1 MSDNTGYIPLSR
13 KFFEH
18 ELWLEPRVFSRA
30 EAFADLLRRVRFEA
44 NPGTLLI
51 GAQSI
56 TIERGEVAAS
66 IRFLAKNWGWSKN
79 KVDKF
84 LDYLAFNGM
93 ITRRKPYESKS
104 GTRNGTATRTAPT
117 IIKLCNFD
125 KYNPIPKKTGHKKG
139 HETGHER
146 DTTGT
151 SINKENNGNN
161 ITTTTSTDVEDS
173 GVSVRD
179 NIISY
184 PVEDYNAG
192 AREETDSPESD
203 HPKRKSRKT
212 LRKDDAG
219 IEEARILTW
228 RDDFEIYKNELRK
241 AYKTLLQ
248 DDAWISTQQRFNPNL
263 NIALSLEKACVNFWA
278 TEAGWQHKR
287 KQRTKTIN
295 WRQTLTNSINSPQNK
310 VYNDNGISK
319 KTANN
324 GVSEDFKRG
333 VLETLLSGGNTE

>member
-1 MSDNTGYIPLSR
+1 MARIRTIKPQFWDDLKIGRLSR
-13 KFFEH
+13 DARLLYIGLWNFADDLGVVIADPVWLKSKIFPYDKIQLQQFEG
-18 ELWLEPRVFSRA
+18 WLKMLEETGFISLLSVKSERFYYLPTFSRHQVINRPNL
-30 EAFADLLRRVRFEA
+30 EDINIRKELLDNALDEITERSV
-44 NPGTLLI
+44 NNHGT
-51 GAQSI
+51 I
-56 TIERGEVAAS
+56 TERSVTIKGE
-66 IRFLAKNWGWSKN
+66 
-79 KVDKF
+79 DKE
-84 LDYLAFNGM
+84 Y
-93 ITRRKPYESKS
+93 I
-104 GTRNGTATRTAPT
+104 
-117 IIKLCNFD
+117 
-125 KYNPIPKKTGHKKG
+125 
-139 HETGHER
+139 
-146 DTTGT
+146 
-151 SINKENNGNN
+151 
-161 ITTTTSTDVEDS
+161 TTSTSTGVEDT

-184 PVEDYNAG
+184 LVEDYNAG
-192 AREETDSPESD
+192 ACEGTENPESD
-203 HPKRKSRKT
+203 LPKRKSRKT

-295 WRQTLTNSINSPQNK
+295 WRQTLTSSINSPQNK

>member
-1 MSDNTGYIPLSR
+1 MSDNIGYIPLSR

-56 TIERGEVAAS
+56 TIERGEVVAS

-117 IIKLCNFD
+117 IIKVCNFD
-125 KYNPIPKKTGHKKG
+125 KYNPCYPKSGHKKG

-161 ITTTTSTDVEDS
+161 IIPESSNEDYRL
-173 GVSVRD
+173 RD

-184 PVEDYNAG
+184 PVEDNNAG
-192 AREETDSPESD
+192 AREEGGIAESQ
-203 HPKRKSRKT
+203 PTKRQSRKT

-228 RDDFEIYKNELRK
+228 RDDFEVYKNELRK

-248 DDAWISTQQRFNPNL
+248 DDAWISTQQRFNPHL
-263 NIALSLEKACVNFWA
+263 DIALSLEKACVNFWA
-278 TEAGWQHKR
+278 TEAGWQNKR

-295 WRQTLTNSINSPQNK
+295 WRQTLTNALSQPQNK
-310 VYNDNGISK
+310 VYNDNGIGK

-333 VLETLLSGGNTE
+333 VLETLLSGGNTK

>member
-1 MSDNTGYIPLSR
+1 MARIRTIKPQFWDDLKIGRLSR
-13 KFFEH
+13 DARLLYIGLWNFADDLGVVIADPVWLKSKIFPYDKIQLQQFEG
-18 ELWLEPRVFSRA
+18 WLKMLEETGFISLLSVKSERFYYLPTFSRHQVINRPNL
-30 EAFADLLRRVRFEA
+30 EDVNVRKELLDSALNEITERSV
-44 NPGTLLI
+44 NDHGT
-51 GAQSI
+51 I
-56 TIERGEVAAS
+56 TERSVNDHGTITERSVTIKGE
-66 IRFLAKNWGWSKN
+66 
-79 KVDKF
+79 DKE
-84 LDYLAFNGM
+84 Y
-93 ITRRKPYESKS
+93 
-104 GTRNGTATRTAPT
+104 
-117 IIKLCNFD
+117 
-125 KYNPIPKKTGHKKG
+125 
-139 HETGHER
+139 
-146 DTTGT
+146 
-151 SINKENNGNN
+151 
-161 ITTTTSTDVEDS
+161 ITTSTSTDVEDT
-173 GVSVRD
+173 GVYVRD

-203 HPKRKSRKT
+203 LPKRKSRKT

-287 KQRTKTIN
+287 KQRTKTID

>member
-1 MSDNTGYIPLSR
+1 MARIRTIKPQFWDDLKIGRLSR
-13 KFFEH
+13 DARLLYIGLWNFADDLGVVIADPVWLKSKIFPYDKIQLQQFEG
-18 ELWLEPRVFSRA
+18 WLKMLEETGFISLLSVKSERFYYLPTFSRHQVINRPNL
-30 EAFADLLRRVRFEA
+30 EDVNVRKELLDSALNE
-44 NPGTLLI
+44 
-51 GAQSI
+51 I
-56 TIERGEVAAS
+56 TERSVTIKGE
-66 IRFLAKNWGWSKN
+66 
-79 KVDKF
+79 DKE
-84 LDYLAFNGM
+84 Y
-93 ITRRKPYESKS
+93 
-104 GTRNGTATRTAPT
+104 
-117 IIKLCNFD
+117 
-125 KYNPIPKKTGHKKG
+125 
-139 HETGHER
+139 
-146 DTTGT
+146 
-151 SINKENNGNN
+151 
-161 ITTTTSTDVEDS
+161 ITTSTSTDVEDT
-173 GVSVRD
+173 GVRD

-203 HPKRKSRKT
+203 LPKRKSRKT

>member
-1 MSDNTGYIPLSR
+1 
-13 KFFEH
+13 
-18 ELWLEPRVFSRA
+18 
-30 EAFADLLRRVRFEA
+30 
-44 NPGTLLI
+44 
-51 GAQSI
+51 
-56 TIERGEVAAS
+56 
-66 IRFLAKNWGWSKN
+66 
-79 KVDKF
+79 
-84 LDYLAFNGM
+84 M
-93 ITRRKPYESKS
+93 IARRKPYESES
-104 GTRNGTATRTAPT
+104 GTRNGTVTRTAPT

-125 KYNPIPKKTGHKKG
+125 KYNVCHPKLGHKKG
-139 HETGHER
+139 HDG

-151 SINKENNGNN
+151 SINKENKGNN
-161 ITTTTSTDVEDS
+161 ITTSTSTDVEDT

-184 PVEDYNAG
+184 PVEDNNAG
-192 AREETDSPESD
+192 AREGTESPEAD
-203 HPKRKSRKT
+203 LPKCKSRKT

-310 VYNDNGISK
+310 VYNGNGISK

>member
-1 MSDNTGYIPLSR
+1 MLDSALNEITERSVNNHGTITERSVTIKGEDKEYI
-13 KFFEH
+13 
-18 ELWLEPRVFSRA
+18 
-30 EAFADLLRRVRFEA
+30 
-44 NPGTLLI
+44 
-51 GAQSI
+51 
-56 TIERGEVAAS
+56 
-66 IRFLAKNWGWSKN
+66 
-79 KVDKF
+79 
-84 LDYLAFNGM
+84 
-93 ITRRKPYESKS
+93 
-104 GTRNGTATRTAPT
+104 
-117 IIKLCNFD
+117 
-125 KYNPIPKKTGHKKG
+125 
-139 HETGHER
+139 
-146 DTTGT
+146 
-151 SINKENNGNN
+151 
-161 ITTTTSTDVEDS
+161 TTSTSTGVEDT

-192 AREETDSPESD
+192 ACEGTENPESD

>member
-1 MSDNTGYIPLSR
+1 MSDNIGYIPLSR

-84 LDYLAFNGM
+84 LDYLTFNGM
-93 ITRRKPYESKS
+93 IARRKPYESES
-104 GTRNGTATRTAPT
+104 GTRNGTVTRTAPT

-125 KYNPIPKKTGHKKG
+125 KYNVCHPKLGHKKR
-139 HETGHER
+139 HETGHDG

-151 SINKENNGNN
+151 SINKDNNGNN
-161 ITTTTSTDVEDS
+161 ITTSTSTDVEDT

-192 AREETDSPESD
+192 ACEGTENPESD

>member
-1 MSDNTGYIPLSR
+1 MPDNIGYIPLSR

-44 NPGTLLI
+44 NTCTMLM

-66 IRFLAKNWGWSKN
+66 VRFLAEKWGWSKN

-84 LDYLAFNGM
+84 LDYLVTNGM
-93 ITRRKPYESKS
+93 ITRRKPCAY
-104 GTRNGTATRTAPT
+104 GNGTVTRTAPT

-139 HETGHER
+139 HEKGHER

-151 SINKENNGNN
+151 SINKENKGNN
-161 ITTTTSTDVEDS
+161 ITTSTSTDVEDT

-184 PVEDYNAG
+184 PVEDNNAG
-192 AREETDSPESD
+192 AREETDSPEAD
-203 HPKRKSRKT
+203 LPKRKSRKT

>member
-1 MSDNTGYIPLSR
+1 MARIRTIKPLFWDDLKIGRLSR
-13 KFFEH
+13 DARLLYIGLWNFADDLGVVIADPVWLKSKIFPYDKIQLQQFEG
-18 ELWLEPRVFSRA
+18 WLKMLEETGFISLLSVKSERFYYLPTFSRHQVINRPNL
-30 EAFADLLRRVRFEA
+30 EDVNVRKELLDSILDEISEQSV
-44 NPGTLLI
+44 NNHGTI
-51 GAQSI
+51 SERSV
-56 TIERGEVAAS
+56 TIKGE
-66 IRFLAKNWGWSKN
+66 
-79 KVDKF
+79 DKE
-84 LDYLAFNGM
+84 Y
-93 ITRRKPYESKS
+93 
-104 GTRNGTATRTAPT
+104 
-117 IIKLCNFD
+117 
-125 KYNPIPKKTGHKKG
+125 
-139 HETGHER
+139 
-146 DTTGT
+146 
-151 SINKENNGNN
+151 
-161 ITTTTSTDVEDS
+161 ITTSTSTDVEDT

-184 PVEDYNAG
+184 PVEDNNAG
-192 AREETDSPESD
+192 AREETDSPEAD
-203 HPKRKSRKT
+203 LPKCKSRKT

-287 KQRTKTIN
+287 KQHTKTIN

-333 VLETLLSGGNTE
+333 VLEMLLSGGNTE